1 MKLFCRSLLVL
12 LIGTALVA
20 CEVRV
25 ADPAKLKV
33 GQSTGFD
40 VRDVYGKPNSE
51 WKEPDGS
58 TVWMFVKGPMGY
70 QTYKATMGADNILK
84 SFEQVLSDPYF
95 AKVQKGMAMADIER
109 LLGKPA
115 EDVTFPLKKERV
127 WTWRYEASPS
137 LKRMFDVHFDTNGQV
152 TETARRDDPING

>member
-1 MKLFCRSLLVL
+1 MKLWGKVF
-12 LIGTALVA
+12 ALTIICAAIVG
-20 CEVRV
+20 CEVRI

-40 VRDVYGKPNSE
+40 VRDVYGKPSSE

-58 TVWMFVKGPMGY
+58 TVWMFVKGPMGF
-70 QTYKATMGADNILK
+70 QTFKATIGADNVLK
-84 SFEQVLSDPYF
+84 SMEQVLSDPYF
-95 AKVQKGMAMADIER
+95 AKVQKGMSMVDVER

-127 WTWRYEASPS
+127 WTWRYQASPS
-137 LKRMFDVHFDTNGQV
+137 LNRMFDVHFDTNGQV
-152 TETARRDDPING
+152 VEINRRDDPATG

>member
-1 MKLFCRSLLVL
+1 MYRGISVLVTVFL
-12 LIGTALVA
+12 ACALTA
-20 CEVRV
+20 CEVRIS
-25 ADPAKLKV
+25 DPSKLKA

-40 VRDVYGKPNSE
+40 VRDVYGKPSSE
-51 WKEPDGS
+51 WKEPDGG

-70 QTYKATMGADNILK
+70 QTYKATIGSDNVLK
-84 SFEQVLSDPYF
+84 SMEQVLSDAYF
-95 AKVQKGMAMADIER
+95 AKVQKGMSMIEVER

-115 EDVTFPLKKERV
+115 EDVTFALKKERV

-152 TETARRDDPING
+152 VEINRRDDPATG

>member
-1 MKLFCRSLLVL
+1 MNRLAKSFILILLGATL
-12 LIGTALVA
+12 TA
-20 CEVRV
+20 CEVRMS
-25 ADPAKLKV
+25 DPSKLKV

-40 VRDVYGKPNSE
+40 VRDVYGKPSSE

-70 QTYKATMGADNILK
+70 QTFKATVGADNVLK
-84 SFEQVLSDPYF
+84 SMEQVLSDPHF
-95 AKVQKGMAMADIER
+95 AKVQKGMSMIDVER
-109 LLGKPA
+109 ILGKPG

-152 TETARRDDPING
+152 VDINRRDDPATG